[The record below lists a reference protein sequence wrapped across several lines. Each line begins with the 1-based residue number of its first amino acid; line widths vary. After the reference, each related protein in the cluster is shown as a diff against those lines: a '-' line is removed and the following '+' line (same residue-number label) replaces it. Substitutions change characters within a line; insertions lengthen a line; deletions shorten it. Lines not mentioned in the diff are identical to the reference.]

1 MELTV
6 SKLRSILNNALD
18 QLEDYNDSDVVSTKS
33 NTYFVNT
40 PFLGTRYGYID
51 LNNIEVEEQWDDE
64 DEEWDEDEF
73 DESHKRRSFKNSKL
87 ENRINRLERLTRK
100 YK

>member
-6 SKLRSILNNALD
+6 GKLIRILNNALE
-18 QLEDYNDSDVVSTKS
+18 QLEDYDDSDVVSTKT
-33 NTYFVNT
+33 NTYFVDM

-51 LNNIEVEEQWDDE
+51 LNNIEVEEKWDE
-64 DEEWDEDEF
+64 DEDEF
-73 DESHKRRSFKNSKL
+73 DESHKRFSFKNSKL
-87 ENRINRLERLTRK
+87 ENRINRLEHLTRE

>member
-6 SKLRSILNNALD
+6 GKLIRILNAALE
-18 QLEDYNDSDVVSTKS
+18 QLEDYNDSDVVSTKT
-33 NTYFVNT
+33 NTSFVDM

-51 LNNIEVEEQWDDE
+51 LNDIEVEEQWDG
-64 DEEWDEDEF
+64 DEESWDPNV
-73 DESHKRRSFKNSKL
+73 DESHKRFSFKNKL

>member
-6 SKLRSILNNALD
+6 SMLRNILENALD
-18 QLEDYNDSDVVSTKS
+18 QLEGYNDSDVVSAKT
-33 NTYFVNT
+33 NTHFVDM
-40 PFLGTRYGYID
+40 PFIGTRYGYID
-51 LNNIEVEEQWDDE
+51 LNDIEVEEYWDE
-64 DEEWDEDEF
+64 DEELWDPNV
-73 DESHKRRSFKNSKL
+73 DESRKRRSFKNSKL

>member
-6 SKLRSILNNALD
+6 GKLIRMLNDALE
-18 QLEDYNDSDVVSTKS
+18 QLEDYDDSDVVSTKT
-33 NTYFVNT
+33 NTYFVNM

-64 DEEWDEDEF
+64 DEEWDPEV
-73 DESHKRRSFKNSKL
+73 DESRKRMSFKNSKL

>member
-6 SKLRSILNNALD
+6 GKLIRILNDALE
-18 QLEDYNDSDVVSTKS
+18 QLEDYDDSDVVLTKS

-64 DEEWDEDEF
+64 DEEWDSEV
-73 DESHKRRSFKNSKL
+73 DESRKRRSFKNSKL